1 MALLPTIFPMSTI
14 NKPSWLLAALEGRS
28 LYELGAFTMT
38 FPLLQAAPKGDG
50 HPVIAYPG
58 FLTSDLS
65 TLPLRLFLTSRGYS
79 SYGWGMG
86 RNYGRG
92 IDMSVGVPEDAIS
105 LQRLE
110 KIVEKHG
117 QKASLV
123 GWSLGGIYA
132 REIARQRPDLVRQVI
147 TMGSPFNGKN
157 PEATNVQAL
166 FEKFSG
172 HELSEITPE
181 LIETVRQP
189 PPVPSTAIF
198 TRTDGIAAWE
208 CCVEPES
215 DFTENIGVVSSHT
228 GLGWNPMVLWIL
240 ADRLAQEEGKWSP
253 LDRKGIKSYL
263 YSELEDDSWW

>member
-1 MALLPTIFPMSTI
+1 MAFTIPTFPMSSI
-14 NKPSWLLAALEGRS
+14 KRPSLLLAALEGRTF
-28 LYELGAFTMT
+28 YEFGALTMT
-38 FPLLQAAPKGDG
+38 FPFLLSAPRGDG

-58 FLTSDLS
+58 FLTSDWS
-65 TLPLRLFLTSRGYS
+65 TLPLRLYLSALGYS

-92 IDMSVGVPEDAIS
+92 IDMKAGVPANAIS

-110 KIVEKHG
+110 KVVEKHG
-117 QKASLV
+117 EKATLV

-132 REIARQRPDLVRQVI
+132 REIARQRPELVRQVV

-157 PEATNVQAL
+157 PKATNVQSL
-166 FEKFSG
+166 FERFSG
-172 HELSEITPE
+172 HEISDITPE
-181 LIETVRQP
+181 LLELVRQP

-208 CCVEPES
+208 CCVEQES
-215 DFTENIGVVSSHT
+215 EFTENIGVISSHT

-240 ADRLAQEEGKWSP
+240 ADRLAQADGGWAP
-253 LDRKGIKSYL
+253 FDRSGL
-263 YSELEDDSWW
+263 RQLFYSNV